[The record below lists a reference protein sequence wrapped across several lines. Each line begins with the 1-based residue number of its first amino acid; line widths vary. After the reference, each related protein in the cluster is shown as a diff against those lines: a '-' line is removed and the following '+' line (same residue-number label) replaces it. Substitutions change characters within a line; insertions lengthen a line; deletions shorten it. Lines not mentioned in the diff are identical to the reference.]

1 MGEFGDDLL
10 TKGITTGLYHGVIKP
25 GAWVIKETPRL
36 AGAIWNKG
44 KYALPWVWDALN
56 TASEYSDN
64 RELGMPHEEALPR
77 AVGVGVAGA
86 LANFHDPFAIADI
99 APHLMQWGLKKTTPK
114 IGETYPSGS
123 GLFVS
128 GLGVTNPVLGTIDK
142 DLAKRQLKNR
152 ERLNSVIPG
161 VFSYLSPEM
170 IMRKTQDYFSGNKN
184 LPSNY
189 MLRNASILAQNS
201 LQKHYKRFTEAGY
214 PHDEALHAAKQWTQ
228 KDLDA
233 QEGRLIE
240 YPIK

>member
-1 MGEFGDDLL
+1 MGEFGNDLL

-25 GAWVIKETPRL
+25 AAWVIKETPRM
-36 AGAIWNKG
+36 AGAIWDKG
-44 KYALPWVWDALN
+44 KYALPFVWDALN

-64 RELGMPHEEALPR
+64 RELGMPHEEALPK
-77 AVGVGVAGA
+77 ALQVGGAGA

-114 IGETYPSGS
+114 IGETHLSDS
-123 GLFVS
+123 GLFVR
-128 GLGVTNPVLGTIDK
+128 GLGVTNPVLGTIDE
-142 DLAKRQLKNR
+142 DLAKEQLKNR
-152 ERLNSVIPG
+152 EKLNRLIPAAL
-161 VFSYLSPEM
+161 SYLSPEM
-170 IMRKTQDYFSGNKN
+170 ITRKTQDWFSGNRN
-184 LPSNY
+184 LPPNW
-189 MLRNASILAQNS
+189 MERNANILTQNS
-201 LQKHYKRFTEAGY
+201 LREHYKRFTEAGY